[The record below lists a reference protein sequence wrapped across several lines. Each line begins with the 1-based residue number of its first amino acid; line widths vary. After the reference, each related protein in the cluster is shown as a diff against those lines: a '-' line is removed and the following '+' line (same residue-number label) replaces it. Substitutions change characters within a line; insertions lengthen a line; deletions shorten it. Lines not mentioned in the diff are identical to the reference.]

1 MYQALH
7 IAQSKIF
14 AMVKERVKGGSANKT
29 SAALQQK
36 P

>member
-7 IAQSKIF
+7 SKIF

-29 SAALQQK
+29 SAALQQE